1 MKKEQVPQ
9 DSCKSYDGHKK
20 LIYAVDDNGHYQGVK
35 SSGWEVEGFAT
46 QMAVQELEE
55 QLNIMKNSFLAGE
68 VSPIAYYL
76 PLYRFDLMSLA
87 HATGFFQWQIK
98 RHMKTEI
105 FSKLSTK
112 KLNIYCEVFNI
123 SLKDLMQPVIK
134 NESN

>member
-20 LIYAVDDNGHYQGVK
+20 LIYAVDENGHYQGVQ

-46 QMAVQELEE
+46 EMAVQ
-55 QLNIMKNSFLAGE
+55 QLNAQVNEMKAALLAGN

-76 PLYRFDLMSLA
+76 PFFRFDLMSLA

-98 RHMKTEI
+98 RHMKTAI
-105 FSKLSTK
+105 FAKLSTQK
-112 KLNIYCEVFNI
+112 RTKYCEAFNI
-123 SLKDLMQPVIK
+123 SLEELNQPAIK
-134 NESN
+134 E